1 MSLALCEREETILM
15 NKSKEKMK
23 LLCHNGIAQ
32 IFSTMKIGLRKLKEM
47 KELFPE
53 RRNLHFLW
61 LVVLN
66 GILSQMM

>member
-1 MSLALCEREETILM
+1 MT
-15 NKSKEKMK
+15 
-23 LLCHNGIAQ
+23 Q
-32 IFSTMKIGLRKLKEM
+32 IFADDENWIAKTEKM

-53 RRNLHFLW
+53 RRNLHYLW